1 MPDSPLLCWPNSG
14 CAECRKNRFATKRRE
29 WAYQLL
35 VDRKFTTTA
44 DLAEWAKQVETA
56 LFYACDECTRA

>member
-1 MPDSPLLCWPNSG
+1 
-14 CAECRKNRFATKRRE
+14 
-29 WAYQLL
+29 L